1 MGGLFKSKPPSAVSG
16 ITDENR
22 ALYEQL
28 VQGAMAGL
36 APGST
41 PGVLAGAEAATQA
54 GSQRLMEALRK
65 REARTTAEGLANLTH
80 EQRAAGVG
88 RSGGADRRIAEYLAR
103 RGESL
108 DLALGQTQMAGYDLG
123 LRAQKQPWEIAL
135 GTMQTGRP
143 IGMSAGKPSPFS
155 QILSAGTGA
164 AGAYFGAKP

>member
-1 MGGLFKSKPPSAVSG
+1 MGGLFKSTPPGAVSG
-16 ITDENR
+16 ITDDTR
-22 ALYEQL
+22 ALYEL
-28 VQGAMAGL
+28 LTKGAAGGVQMGAG
-36 APGST
+36 
-41 PGVLAGAEAATQA
+41 GVLAGAEAATQE
-54 GSQRLMEALRK
+54 GSKRLMEALRN
-65 REARTTAEGLANLTH
+65 REARTTAEGLAKLRH

-143 IGMSAGKPSPFS
+143 IGMQPGRPSPFS
-155 QILSAGTGA
+155 QILSAGSGA
-164 AGAYFGAKP
+164 LGAYFGAKPN